1 MKTGFCRLL
10 ALTFLLAIVTQ
21 SQAQEF
27 KLTHQWKQG
36 TDGRDLAAREFIK
49 EVNKKDP
56 AIKFRVYPGASLI
69 SNPLK
74 QIDAI
79 QDGTIEMCI
88 LPLIYGAGKI
98 PELSVTIL
106 PGAITNI
113 ADAMKLKNSEYAK
126 KLQELAEANGF
137 HILTWW
143 WTEGGFGN
151 RVRPITGPESVK
163 GLKMRGADKTI
174 DSAMQNAGA
183 SVFSMPS
190 TELYNAV
197 QSGVLDGLLT
207 SYETFVSMRL
217 YEQLKFATIGGD
229 YTIFMVMQPLIIA
242 KKAWDKLT
250 PAQQKIFE
258 EAAAKSEVFFNAEQ
272 DKVEKKVVEVFK
284 GAGAQVRQMSKAEF
298 EQWLALAKRTAWKDF
313 ANSSPKAK
321 ELVDAL
327 LRSQAR

>member
-1 MKTGFCRLL
+1 MKYGFCRRL
-10 ALTFLLAIVTQ
+10 AFAFVLTLSLQA
-21 SQAQEF
+21 QAQEF

-151 RVRPITGPESVK
+151 RVRPITGP
-163 GLKMRGADKTI
+163 
-174 DSAMQNAGA
+174 
-183 SVFSMPS
+183 
-190 TELYNAV
+190 
-197 QSGVLDGLLT
+197 
-207 SYETFVSMRL
+207 
-217 YEQLKFATIGGD
+217 
-229 YTIFMVMQPLIIA
+229 
-242 KKAWDKLT
+242 
-250 PAQQKIFE
+250 
-258 EAAAKSEVFFNAEQ
+258 
-272 DKVEKKVVEVFK
+272 
-284 GAGAQVRQMSKAEF
+284 
-298 EQWLALAKRTAWKDF
+298 
-313 ANSSPKAK
+313 
-321 ELVDAL
+321 
-327 LRSQAR
+327 